1 LSSPNAGAGEQQD
14 GAGGEG
20 ANGGEVGGGGN
31 WFGRRKER
39 REEAGWP
46 VLIGGDSLVSPS
58 TRRVVSLSLER
69 ILEK

>member
-39 REEAGWP
+39 REDAGWP
-46 VLIGGDSLVSPS
+46 VLIGGDSPLP
-58 TRRVVSLSLER
+58 VVLSLSLER